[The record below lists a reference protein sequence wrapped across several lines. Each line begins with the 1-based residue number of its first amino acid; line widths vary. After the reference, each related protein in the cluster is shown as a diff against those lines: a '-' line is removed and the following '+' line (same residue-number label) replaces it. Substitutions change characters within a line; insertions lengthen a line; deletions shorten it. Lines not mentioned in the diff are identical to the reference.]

1 MGDVAKDLGHRSGI
15 EWRGIGGDPQ
25 DGQVAGVEGRLQAPD
40 TAPDVFV
47 GRVVVEAF
55 LDEPCE
61 PAVSDHR
68 PSTEGPIVEF
78 VGSEVPGEVSEGP
91 RAVVL
96 RQPLGRFFSH
106 GPPPNF
112 AGWRR
117 GRRPGGHATGATRR
131 PDMATH
137 PPRLS
142 VRRRSRL
149 GACHGS
155 REGPSQTYWRCNN
168 GRSGNSDAEHR

>member
-1 MGDVAKDLGHRSGI
+1 MISATVWKAPIWWGTWPKILGHRSGI

-96 RQPLGRFFSH
+96 RQSAWPLFF
-106 GPPPNF
+106 PR
-112 AGWRR
+112 A
-117 GRRPGGHATGATRR
+117 ATQFCRVA
-131 PDMATH
+131 
-137 PPRLS
+137 
-142 VRRRSRL
+142 
-149 GACHGS
+149 
-155 REGPSQTYWRCNN
+155 
-168 GRSGNSDAEHR
+168 